1 MIASY
6 NSAVTTG
13 ESPPHVYVL
22 IGVHEVRL
30 VTAELCHRRVV
41 LHLAAALRDGAAR
54 GRVGHAALGAIDTAT
69 PHI

>member
-1 MIASY
+1 
-6 NSAVTTG
+6 
-13 ESPPHVYVL
+13 VL
-22 IGVHEVRL
+22 VGVHEVRL